1 MPRVLR
7 KLNLVSTHTLK
18 IRGPPIDIMVE
29 VSNQH
34 LQPLLITTLIDC
46 KQAVFTIKVNNTIK
60 ICTLAILLHIPP
72 ATINS
77 KVTTPATI

>member
-7 KLNLVSTHTLK
+7 KLNIVSTHTLK

-60 ICTLAILLHIPP
+60 ICTLAIHHIPP
-72 ATINS
+72 ATINL